1 MVPNIK
7 YYVVTVA
14 SIFLALGVGIFM
26 GFMLDAQ
33 GLVSS
38 QKDEIVTQLEAKFD
52 ELKQE
57 SENTKQDMELVKTK
71 NEQINTFLQDAY
83 PILVKEALAGRN
95 IALVG
100 VNGDYNYSD
109 LAEGLELAGAKVG
122 SVTSVKE
129 SIAEDEEAIRAVY
142 KEIVGVDFEGE
153 LCEMIASE
161 LVLTLSRGEKSEVL
175 ERLVQEGYVAMSGS
189 YEVAVDSIVL
199 TGGSKAENEQSAK
212 LSKSLV
218 DKTKE
223 MGKTVVGVERSDVE
237 ISQIEDYKSYRISS
251 VDNVETALGKTSL
264 TLVLRGTSGNY
275 GVKETATGVYPE
287 LDSLMEN
294 QGGL

>member
-38 QKDEIVTQLEAKFD
+38 QKDDIVTQLEAKFD

-57 SENTKQDMELVKTK
+57 SENTKQDMELVKSK
-71 NEQINTFLQDAY
+71 NEQINAFLQDAY
-83 PILVKEALAGRN
+83 PVVVKGALVNRN

-109 LAEGLELAGAKVG
+109 VVEGLELAGAKVG
-122 SVTSVKE
+122 SVTNVKG
-129 SIAEDEEAIRAVY
+129 SIAEDEEAIRAIY
-142 KEIVGVDFEGE
+142 REIKEVDFEGE
-153 LCEMIASE
+153 LCDMISSE
-161 LVLTLSRGEKSEVL
+161 IVNTVSRGEKSEVL
-175 ERLVQEGYVAMSGS
+175 DRLIQEGYVNMSGS
-189 YEVAVDSIVL
+189 YDLAADSIVL
-199 TGGSKAENEQSAK
+199 AGGSKAEGEQSSK

-218 DKTKE
+218 EKVKE
-223 MGKTVVGVERSDVE
+223 SGKSVVGIERTDVQ

-251 VDNVETALGKTSL
+251 VDNVDTAVGKTSL
-264 TLVLRGTSGNY
+264 VLVLRGVSGNF
-275 GVKETATGVYPE
+275 GVKETATEVYPE
-287 LDSLMEN
+287 LDSLVEG

>member
-14 SIFLALGVGIFM
+14 SIFLALGIGIFM

-38 QKDEIVTQLEAKFD
+38 QKDDIVNQLEAKFD
-52 ELKQE
+52 ELKQQ
-57 SENTKQDMELVKTK
+57 SENTKQDMELVKAK
-71 NEQINTFLQDAY
+71 NEQINAFLQDAY
-83 PILVKEALAGRN
+83 PLLVKDALAGRN
-95 IALVG
+95 IAIVG

-109 LAEGLELAGAKVG
+109 VVEGLELAGAKVG
-122 SVTSVKE
+122 SVTNIKG
-129 SIAEDEEAIRAVY
+129 SISEDEDAIRAIY

-153 LCEMIASE
+153 LYDMISSE
-161 LVLTLSRGEKSEVL
+161 LVSTLSRGEKSQVID
-175 ERLVQEGYVAMSGS
+175 RLVQEGYVAMSGS

-199 TGGSKAENEQSAK
+199 TGGSKVENEQSAK

-218 DKTKE
+218 DKIKE
-223 MGKTVVGVERSDVE
+223 MGKMAVGIERSDVQ

-264 TLVLRGTSGNY
+264 VLVLRGISGNY
-275 GVKETATGVYPE
+275 GVKDTATGVYPE